1 MRLFRFVFAAGSVVT
16 VFAGLLVGSFVIA
29 VARKESATLP
39 PHRHLATYVP
49 AQASKLRAA
58 DGSELARVAD
68 ENRQFVAFAQIP
80 KCVVDAFVSA
90 EDRNF
95 WRHAG
100 VDWTATVRAA
110 VTNLRSH
117 GQGEGKRPEGGS
129 GIDQQVAKT
138 LLVGDERSVKR
149 KIREALV
156 ALRIDRDL
164 GKERVLE
171 IYLNEIY
178 LGAGA
183 YGVGAAAQ
191 VYFDKQLSQLDLPEC
206 ALLAGMPK
214 APSQADPFR
223 HRERALERRN
233 YVIRRL
239 FDDGKVT
246 REEAARALA
255 TPIVLAARQPRVP
268 TSSDWFVAAA
278 RRSLEASMGKDIL
291 ARGGFRID
299 TTLRP
304 DFQARAAAA
313 LRHGIVKV
321 DRLEGWRGPVGRT
334 ATPALPASFPQA
346 PDGAEDWKL
355 AAVLEAGR
363 DARLMLADG
372 RQVVLPPEGFAWT
385 RVKAASA
392 LLSVG
397 DVVLLDLSG
406 PKPELEQMPK
416 VEGALVAL
424 DPRSGAVEA
433 LVGGFSRRDG
443 EFDRATQAH
452 RQPGSSFKTFT
463 YLTAVTIGYDPV
475 SPVFDVPFA
484 GKQGP
489 GQPLW
494 RPGSYGGGGGLGM
507 IPMFRSLALSRNLS
521 SIRLLYQVG
530 TDQVGKMARM
540 LGIDVPDPMP
550 LAAGLGAVEQTPL
563 AMAAAYA
570 AIANGGRVVK
580 PRFVAAVDGPSIPK
594 ELDLGGAGQQVFTQ
608 VEAAMVQNMLRGVVD
623 RGTARGAFKGFDGW
637 IAGKTGT
644 TNESKDAWFVG
655 FSPRLALAVWLGRD
669 NSEPLPGKM
678 TGGSGAAPIAREF
691 LEAIGPKVSYAPPE
705 LPEGAR
711 LVKVDPE
718 NGTPSE
724 AKNAVPIVVR
734 AGAPTP
740 LLSSGSGGGAPPKG
754 TVEDDD
760 ELQD

>member
-1 MRLFRFVFAAGSVVT
+1 VRLFRFAFAAGSVVT
-16 VFAGLLVGSFVIA
+16 VFAGLIAGSFAISIA
-29 VARKESATLP
+29 RRESASLP
-39 PHRHLATYVP
+39 PHRHLETYVP
-49 AQASKLRAA
+49 ALASRLRAS
-58 DGSELARVAD
+58 DGSELAKIAD
-68 ENRQFVAFAQIP
+68 ENRQFVPFRSIP

-95 WRHAG
+95 WKHAG

-110 VTNLRSH
+110 VANVRSH

-138 LLVGDERSVKR
+138 LLVGDERTMKR
-149 KIREALV
+149 KIREALI
-156 ALRIDRDL
+156 ALRLDQDL

-178 LGAGA
+178 LGAGS
-183 YGVGAAAQ
+183 YGIAAAAQ
-191 VYFDKQLSQLDLPEC
+191 TYFDKSLGQLELPEC
-206 ALLAGMPK
+206 ALLAGLPK

-246 REEAARALA
+246 REEAERAL
-255 TPIVLAARQPRVP
+255 TSPIVLAVRQPRLP
-268 TSSDWFVAAA
+268 TSSDWFVSAA
-278 RRSLEASMGKDIL
+278 RRSLESAMGKDTL
-291 ARGGFRID
+291 SRGGFRID

-304 DFQARAAAA
+304 EFQVRAVAA
-313 LRHGIVKV
+313 LRRGLVRI
-321 DRLEGWRGPVGRT
+321 DRTEGWRGPLGCT
-334 ATPALPASFPQA
+334 GTPSVPASFPAA
-346 PDGAEDWKL
+346 PEGAEDWKL
-355 AAVLEAGR
+355 GAVVEVGR

-372 RQVVLPPEGFAWT
+372 RQTVLPAEGLAWT
-385 RVKAASA
+385 HAKSAAS
-392 LLSVG
+392 LLRVG
-397 DVVLLDLSG
+397 DVVLVDLSG
-406 PKPELEQMPK
+406 SKPELQQIPK

-424 DPRSGAVEA
+424 DPSTGAVEA

-463 YLTAVTIGYDPV
+463 YLTAVTIGYDPI

-484 GKQGP
+484 GLQGP
-489 GQPLW
+489 GQPFW
-494 RPGSYGGGGGLGM
+494 RPSSYGGGGGLGM

-530 TDQVGKMARM
+530 TEPVGKMARM

-550 LAAGLGAVEQTPL
+550 LAAGLGAVEQTPV

-580 PRFVAAVDGPSIPK
+580 PRFVAAIDGPSVPK
-594 ELDLGGAGQQVFTQ
+594 DLDLGGVGQQVFTQ
-608 VEAAMVQNMLRGVVD
+608 VEAAMVQSMLRGVVE

-637 IAGKTGT
+637 FAGKTGT
-644 TNESKDAWFVG
+644 TNDSKDAWFVG
-655 FSPRLALAVWLGRD
+655 FSPQIALAVWIGRD
-669 NSEPLPGKM
+669 NSEPLPGKT

-691 LEAIGPKVSYAPPE
+691 LEAIGSQVKFAAPQ
-705 LPEGAR
+705 LPDGAR
-711 LVKVDPE
+711 EVKVDAE
-718 NGTPSE
+718 SGQPSDS
-724 AKNAVPIVVR
+724 KNAVSVVVR
-734 AGAPTP
+734 AGTTEPI
-740 LLSSGSGGGAPPKG
+740 LGSGSPSPPAKAA
-754 TVEDDD
+754 VEDDE

>member
-1 MRLFRFVFAAGSVVT
+1 MFAAGSVGM
-16 VFAGLLVGSFVIA
+16 VFAGLLAGSFALAI
-29 VARKESATLP
+29 ARKESATLP
-39 PHRHLATYVP
+39 PHRHLEGYVP
-49 AQASKLRAA
+49 TQASFVKAA
-58 DGSELARVAD
+58 DGTELAKIAE
-68 ENRQFVAFAQIP
+68 ENRQFAPIGSIP

-95 WRHAG
+95 WRHSG
-100 VDWTATVRAA
+100 VDWTAAARALL
-110 VTNLRSH
+110 VNLRSH
-117 GQGEGKRPEGGS
+117 GQGDGKRPEGGS

-138 LLVGDERSVKR
+138 LLVGDERSLRR
-149 KIREALV
+149 KIREALI
-156 ALRIDRDL
+156 AMRLDRDL

-183 YGVGAAAQ
+183 YGVAAAAQ
-191 VYFDKQLSQLDLPEC
+191 VYFGKQLSELELAEC
-206 ALLAGMPK
+206 ALLAGLPK
-214 APSQADPFR
+214 APSQAEPFR

-239 FDDGKVT
+239 FDDRKVT
-246 REEAARALA
+246 REEAERALA
-255 TPIVLAARQPRVP
+255 APIVLATRQPRLPV
-268 TSSDWFVAAA
+268 SSDWFVAAA
-278 RRSLEASMGKDIL
+278 RKSLEGAIGKEML
-291 ARGGFRID
+291 SRGGFRID

-304 DFQARAAAA
+304 DFQARAVAA
-313 LRHGIVKV
+313 LRHGIVAI
-321 DRLEGWRGPVGRT
+321 DRREGWRGPVGRT
-334 ATPALPASFPQA
+334 ATPSIPNSFPSA

-372 RQVVLPPEGFAWT
+372 RQVVLPADGLAWT
-385 RVKAASA
+385 HARSAASI
-392 LLSVG
+392 LSVG
-397 DVVLLDLSG
+397 DLVLIDLSG
-406 PKPELEQMPK
+406 LKPELQQIPK

-463 YLTAVTIGYDPV
+463 YLTAVTIGYDPL
-475 SPVFDVPFA
+475 SPVLDVPFA
-484 GKQGP
+484 GAQGP
-489 GQPLW
+489 GQSLW
-494 RPGSYGGGGGLGM
+494 RPASYGGGGGLGM

-530 TDQVGKMARM
+530 TEQVGKMARM

-570 AIANGGRVVK
+570 AIANGGKVVK
-580 PRFVAAVDGPSIPK
+580 PRFIAAIDGPSVPK
-594 ELDLGGAGQQVFTQ
+594 DLDLGGAGEQVFTQ
-608 VEAAMVQNMLRGVVD
+608 VEAAMVQSMLRGVVE
-623 RGTARGAFKGFDGW
+623 RGTARAAFKGFEGW
-637 IAGKTGT
+637 FAGKTGT
-644 TNESKDAWFVG
+644 TNQSKDAWFVG
-655 FSPRLALAVWLGRD
+655 FSPRIALAVWVGRD
-669 NSEPLPGKM
+669 NSEPLPAKM

-691 LEAIGPKVSYAPPE
+691 LEALGPKVAYPPPQ
-705 LPEGAR
+705 LPDGSKV
-711 LVKVDPE
+711 VKVDPE
-718 NGTPSE
+718 EGLPSD
-724 AKNAVPIVVR
+724 ARNSVSVVVR
-734 AGAPTP
+734 SGTAAPI
-740 LLSSGSGGGAPPKG
+740 LSSGGSPSGAAAKGA
-754 TVEDDD
+754 VEDED